1 MKNLGFKTKPLIFSL
16 IAVCAAALIFWRVA
30 DPLPTGFVSQAAVPE
45 IAVERFTLNNGLTVI
60 MHEDHRSP
68 WTAINLW
75 YHVGTRNERP
85 DRHGIAHLSE
95 HLMFTG
101 TRRVNVKEDTA
112 KVLKQ
117 MGVKGATASTDHDR
131 TRVMMDVPEASFDD
145 ALRLA
150 AELMAGTVDGLTET
164 KVDRARR
171 EIAQEVARNDDSPY
185 IFAEDLLRSRIYPAE
200 HPYSR
205 HPLRSIEG
213 INSISLA
220 DVKEWFRAYYC
231 PANAVLVVAGDLKPQ
246 TVRRQVEK
254 YFSGIQ
260 PGQALSRE
268 QRPIPGAAPIKR
280 ETVAGKVPRQRLY
293 MVWNIPG
300 YAEPDI
306 DRLDLIRHYLTLKI
320 QEGMP
325 REKPEPEV
333 DISLKS
339 YELSGEFQI
348 RLTASTSEQLQ
359 LLEREVERQ
368 IKAAMLQGPAPAE
381 LEQIKTELL
390 SSLSSDLDQ
399 VGGFGGKA
407 GLLAISEVFAGD
419 PHHYRKAYQRMLE
432 TTPAHV
438 KAACSRWLAA
448 SPYVLHVKDQ

>member
-1 MKNLGFKTKPLIFSL
+1 MKNLGFKPKPVIFSL

-30 DPLPTGFVSQAAVPE
+30 DPSRTGFVSQAAVPKM
-45 IAVERFTLNNGLTVI
+45 AVEKFTLNNGLTVI
-60 MHEDHRSP
+60 VHEDHRSP

-75 YHVGTRNERP
+75 YHVGTKNEKP
-85 DRHGIAHLSE
+85 GSHGIAHLSE

-101 TRRVNVKEDTA
+101 TRRDTVKEDVA

-117 MGVKGATASTDHDR
+117 MGVNNGTASTDHDR
-131 TRVMMDVPEASFDD
+131 TRVMMDIPEESFD
-145 ALRLA
+145 ATLRLVA
-150 AELMAGTVDGLTET
+150 QLMAGTAEALTES
-164 KVDRARR
+164 KVDRARS
-171 EIAQEVARNDDSPY
+171 EITKEVARNDDSPY
-185 IFAEDLLRSRIYPAE
+185 IFAEDLLRSRIYPAG
-200 HPYSR
+200 HPYAR
-205 HPLRSIEG
+205 HPLRSIDG
-213 INSISLA
+213 INSITLA
-220 DVKEWFRAYYC
+220 DVKEWFRTYYC

-246 TVRRQVEK
+246 TVRRQVEQ
-254 YFSGIQ
+254 YFGGIQ

-280 ETVAGKVPRQRLY
+280 ETVAGKIPRQRLY
-293 MVWNIPG
+293 MVWNVPG

-320 QEGMP
+320 QERMP

-333 DISLKS
+333 DIALKS

-348 RLTASTSEQLQ
+348 RLTASTSEQLE
-359 LLEREVERQ
+359 LLEREVQRQ
-368 IKAAMLQGPAPAE
+368 IKEAMQGSAAAE

-399 VGGFGGKA
+399 IGGFGGKA

-432 TTPAHV
+432 TTPADV

-448 SPYVLHVKDQ
+448 SPYVLYVKDQ

>member
-1 MKNLGFKTKPLIFSL
+1 MKNLGFKTKPVIFSL

-30 DPLPTGFVSQAAVPE
+30 DPLQTGFVTQAAVPE
-45 IAVERFTLNNGLTVI
+45 IAVEKFTLKNGLTVI
-60 MHEDHRSP
+60 VHEDHRSP

-117 MGVKGATASTDHDR
+117 LGVHNAIASTDHDR
-131 TRVMMDVPEASFDD
+131 TRVMMDVPEASFD
-145 ALRLA
+145 AVLRLM
-150 AELMAGTVDGLTET
+150 AEGMAGTVEGLTES
-164 KVDRARR
+164 KVDRTRS
-171 EIAQEVARNDDSPY
+171 EITQEVASNDDSPY
-185 IFAEDLLRSRIYPAE
+185 IFAEDLLRSRIYPAG

-220 DVKEWFRAYYC
+220 DVKKWFKTYYC
-231 PANAVLVVAGDLKPQ
+231 PANAVLVVAGNLKLQ
-246 TVRRQVEK
+246 TVRRQVEQ
-254 YFSGIQ
+254 YFGGIQ
-260 PGQALSRE
+260 PGQAVSQE
-268 QRPIPGAAPIKR
+268 QSPIPGAAPNKR
-280 ETVAGKVPRQRLY
+280 ETVTGKIPRERLY
-293 MVWNIPG
+293 MVWNVPG

-325 REKPEPEV
+325 RKKPAPEV
-333 DISLKS
+333 DIALKS
-339 YELSGEFQI
+339 YELSGELQI
-348 RLTASTSEQLQ
+348 RLTASTSEQLE

-368 IKAAMLQGPAPAE
+368 IKEAMSQGPAPAE
-381 LEQIKTELL
+381 LDQIKTELL
-390 SSLSSDLDQ
+390 SSLSSDLEQ

-432 TTPAHV
+432 TTPADV
-438 KAACSRWLAA
+438 KAVCSRWLAA
-448 SPYVLHVKDQ
+448 SPYVLHVKNQ